1 VRRRFETFS
10 SRGCVRTL
18 TLVPAAALG
27 FTSEL
32 MLDVSVEP
40 ARLHDVASR
49 LATFPGVRFV
59 ADTLNGGS
67 LLCELIQPSEEALH
81 SFLIDTLS
89 RLDGVRGWEASMEL
103 LTVKR
108 GFVETPWWREQ
119 LPAAAGPEP
128 AVGPRPGRRRR
139 TTRSRG

>member
-1 VRRRFETFS
+1 
-10 SRGCVRTL
+10 
-18 TLVPAAALG
+18 
-27 FTSEL
+27 

-119 LPAAAGPEP
+119 LPAAAGPEA